1 MRGKCPKCG
10 AVFNIP
16 LGLSLFHIGPLRWT
30 KCPACGKSSLMNNFV
45 SDAIT
50 WPPEPKEEGKDQ
62 APLTDEELKQKRLE
76 ESRYED
82 AQDSPS

>member
-1 MRGKCPKCG
+1 
-10 AVFNIP
+10 
-16 LGLSLFHIGPLRWT
+16 
-30 KCPACGKSSLMNNFV
+30 MNNFV

-76 ESRYED
+76 ESKYED
-82 AQDSPS
+82 TQDSPS